1 MRARAYESVYNDGS
15 KCRVRSMAQVR
26 LENWICD
33 EETTS
38 CRITTNLGRRAP
50 VRRFSE
56 QFRSAVEGIHPR
68 GPIEHGGSCGNPDL

>member
-1 MRARAYESVYNDGS
+1 MQAGAYDSVYNVGG
-15 KCRVRSMAQVR
+15 KRRVRSMAQVR

-50 VRRFSE
+50 VHFFFERF
-56 QFRSAVEGIHPR
+56 RPTVEGVHSR
-68 GPIEHGGSCGNPDL
+68 RPIEHGGAC